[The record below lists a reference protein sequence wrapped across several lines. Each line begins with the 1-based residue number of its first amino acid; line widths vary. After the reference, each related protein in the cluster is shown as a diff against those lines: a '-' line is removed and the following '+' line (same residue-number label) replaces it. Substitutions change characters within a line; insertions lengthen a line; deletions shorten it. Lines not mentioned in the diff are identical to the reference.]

1 MMKYFLDYYYWR
13 NILLHNNKKQAIALR
28 VHIDDQHL
36 RALFASAAAVFTV
49 DVVLPT
55 PPSGWP
61 RRYDESVEALG
72 NRFS

>member
-1 MMKYFLDYYYWR
+1 MRYTQR
-13 NILLHNNKKQAIALR
+13 RRGIALR

-55 PPSGWP
+55 PLLVGH
-61 RRYDESVEALG
+61 G
-72 NRFS
+72 NTTGTLRFGEIGFLEYIVA